1 MQKVKN
7 QTKSAE
13 LLRLSFDQ
21 VNRVLYRGVER
32 GLKRRS
38 KKVEY
43 HHISID
49 EKAIGKGHDYITV
62 LSDEQTGVVIGAVQG
77 RKKVNVDELCSEWLT
92 KSQRSK
98 VQTVCTDMWDAFIY
112 GAKTYFKNAK
122 HCHDHFHII
131 GYLNKAV
138 DKVRK
143 REVKKYEELKGTKY
157 IFLKDHD
164 KLTEEQRVKFEMIN
178 KINYEVAK
186 AWQIKENFRDIQFK
200 QTAVKAFNIFMRWR
214 RHAAACKIPEITAVV
229 EMFDRHLKG
238 IINAIECGS
247 TNARA
252 ERINGAIQELK
263 TIGRGYANPKNFI
276 NAILFFHGDLDVFP
290 H

>member
-1 MQKVKN
+1 LEKVKN
-7 QTKSAE
+7 QTKTAA
-13 LLRLSFDQ
+13 LLRVSFDQ
-21 VNRVLYRGVER
+21 VNRVLYRGVAR

-38 KKVEY
+38 KRLEY
-43 HHISID
+43 QHISID
-49 EKAIGKGHDYITV
+49 EKSIGKGHNYLSI

-77 RKKVNVDELCSEWLT
+77 RRKVSVDGLCSKWMT

-98 VQTVCTDMWDAFIY
+98 VKTVCTDMWDAYIY
-112 GAKTYFKNAK
+112 GAKHYFKNAK
-122 HCHDHFHII
+122 HCHDHFHIV

-143 REVKKYEELKGTKY
+143 REVKRQEALKGTKY

-164 KLTEEQRVKFEMIN
+164 KLTEEQRVKFDQIS
-178 KINYEVAK
+178 KVNYEVAR

-200 QTAVKAFNIFMRWR
+200 QTPQKAFRLFMRWR
-214 RHAAACKIPEITAVV
+214 QNANNSKIPEIIEVV
-229 EMFDRHLKG
+229 EMFDRHMVG

-263 TIGRGYANPKNFI
+263 TIGRGYANPNNFI